1 MRGVSN
7 KHCLLTF
14 FIGSGGDQ
22 NSPLMH
28 TPLYLYLFDF
38 SFLDIKLHSDGGIPV
53 DDFLGASKSL
63 IPIFGRLDNAELHK
77 Y

>member
-1 MRGVSN
+1 MAQ
-7 KHCLLTF
+7 F
-14 FIGSGGDQ
+14 
-22 NSPLMH
+22 
-28 TPLYLYLFDF
+28 YLYLFDF